1 MILDRAAITYHH
13 TIPYHFLIIAEQSAG
28 LPLFVSLVSF
38 HHSMTSPRKSEDA
51 KLPSIFN
58 RHNEGIPLRPN
69 FVYI

>member
-1 MILDRAAITYHH
+1 MILDRAAIAYHH
-13 TIPYHFLIIAEQSAG
+13 TIPYHFLIIAEASAG
-28 LPLFVSLVSF
+28 LPSFFSTVSF
-38 HHSMTSPRKSEDA
+38 HQAMTSERKSEDA